1 MNDMKLLMESWRKYS
16 EVVSSFEEKYAL
28 NSKEFNTV
36 YVLKENNQV
45 EKTNMSLLAEQYS
58 KDLINEDEF
67 GDTLFESI
75 NYEYQQLLNE
85 GVLDVLKKV
94 AGKVGGVVKPAL
106 AAAQLQARKAL
117 YKVIYGTAS
126 KIIKFVTSLSKK
138 AMNYLGSYMNQVSK
152 FKDNPPKPNVAQKL
166 IARGVKIAKVV
177 GSIFKKVG
185 SFMIKVIQ
193 SISKFLGHP
202 VVKNTILIGSVLI
215 AGVAL
220 AAPGA
225 IAGTSMAFLVPFAT
239 RRSGIETG
247 KAALGMGKYDLNK
260 NKVNEE
266 AEIAYGMTAELQ
278 QMLNDLSQEELGI
291 MINDVAE
298 DIGSGK
304 LDRSVHLS
312 TVQNVVTDADGEEIV
327 SFTDKAWVQYSD
339 QNLKAQYA
347 ALDILKQAG
356 TEEQHSYIFESAKD
370 LEKWQAQTEIILKNA
385 AKMAQDHCASDP
397 AACAGAEAF
406 INDIEI
412 ANTAVVDSEF
422 IDVTKQTVEGAKVHY
437 EEVISQKAN
446 VDQRFA
452 VTRGGEEGLEK
463 YYKSGKDLPAD
474 YEEVPDREPE
484 VRKPRR
490 GIEK

>member
-106 AAAQLQARKAL
+106 AAAQLQARKAF